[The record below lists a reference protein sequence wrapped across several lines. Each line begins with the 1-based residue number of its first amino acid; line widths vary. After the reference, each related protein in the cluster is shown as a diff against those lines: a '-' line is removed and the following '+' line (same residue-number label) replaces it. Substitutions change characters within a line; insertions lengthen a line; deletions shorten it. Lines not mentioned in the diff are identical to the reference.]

1 MLSPTQRLS
10 EGGPRGESLKPTGST
25 LLKRKQ
31 LRQLGY
37 TVVPV
42 PFWEWN
48 ALERGK
54 EEEEYLRRT
63 FGESE

>member
-1 MLSPTQRLS
+1 MRQRLR
-10 EGGPRGESLKPTGST
+10 GKLQRGESLKPTGST
-25 LLKRKQ
+25 LLKRTQ

-42 PFWEWN
+42 PFWEWD

-54 EEEEYLRRT
+54 EQEKYLRRK
-63 FGESE
+63 FDESE